1 MKSGIRVLALV
12 CVGILMGIGAQA
24 SGTYSGGG
32 ARPPIKIDSAR
43 YEIGKAVFT
52 GKAKLSESKTD
63 EDSQKN
69 QLEAWQKALSPSV
82 QRTANL
88 PALAGRLSAAQL
100 DGLGHFLQ
108 IRYNV
113 NTANR

>member
-1 MKSGIRVLALV
+1 ME
-12 CVGILMGIGAQA
+12 
-24 SGTYSGGG
+24 
-32 ARPPIKIDSAR
+32 PAR
-43 YEIGKAVFT
+43 YELGKAVFT
-52 GKAKLSESKTD
+52 GKAKLGESKSD
-63 EDSQKN
+63 ENGQKN
-69 QLEAWQKALSPSV
+69 QLEAWQKALSPSL

-108 IRYNV
+108 IRYSI